1 MMARAGQN
9 MRGDHTFSIIPPPR
23 GRGRFRPILRA
34 LEPEAR
40 RFPIQGD
47 FDDLPLAGDQSLAA
61 VLALGVASSAFAQA
75 ANPAPDDRLPRRP
88 QSRNAR
94 AGQEPFGV
102 DVTLT
107 PRTIIYMKG
116 NGSWDNALETLQ
128 DAFKSVYAYL
138 DKQGIQRAGPPMT
151 IYTEFDDTNFKF
163 QAAVPIA
170 EAPKDPPKGDIA
182 VGQTPA
188 GKALRFA
195 YKGSFHQMEDTI
207 YNAIPEYLDE
217 KQLDPSGTFIE
228 EYQTDPVTTPED
240 KFDISDFRDA
250 EVAASTFRS
259 FQTLPRAHFYF
270 TFQQPALKSQSSAAP
285 VLAMRV

>member
-1 MMARAGQN
+1 MTCLWRAI
-9 MRGDHTFSIIPPPR
+9 T
-23 GRGRFRPILRA
+23 
-34 LEPEAR
+34 
-40 RFPIQGD
+40 
-47 FDDLPLAGDQSLAA
+47 LAA
-61 VLALGVASSAFAQA
+61 VLAVGVASSAFAQT
-75 ANPAPDDRLPRRP
+75 PAPGAAPPPPAPKAATPAPNKDT
-88 QSRNAR
+88 S
-94 AGQEPFGV
+94 GV

-128 DAFKSVYAYL
+128 DAFKSVYAFL
-138 DKQGIQRAGPPMT
+138 DKQGIARTGPPMT
-151 IYTEFDDTNFKF
+151 IYTEFDDTNFTF

-170 EAPKDPPKGDIA
+170 EQPKDPPKGDMA

-217 KQLDPSGTFIE
+217 KQLEPSGTFIE

-240 KFDISDFRDA
+240 QFDISIF
-250 EVAASTFRS
+250 V
-259 FQTLPRAHFYF
+259 L
-270 TFQQPALKSQSSAAP
+270 LK
-285 VLAMRV
+285 